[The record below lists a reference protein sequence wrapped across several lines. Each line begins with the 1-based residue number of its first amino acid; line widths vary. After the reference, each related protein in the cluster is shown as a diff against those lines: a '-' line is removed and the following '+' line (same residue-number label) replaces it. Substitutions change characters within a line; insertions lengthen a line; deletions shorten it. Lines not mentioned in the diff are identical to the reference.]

1 MHAMILS
8 AAALVASAAA
18 FTAQAQA
25 QPLAGQHPLAQ
36 ADDTRVVAY
45 GDLDLNRPD
54 QARVLDHRLKVAARQ
69 VCSDANLPISHY
81 RLRALCI
88 RAALADAWSQVAEGR
103 PTRTA
108 ENRLVVLTAL
118 RPGAS

>member
-18 FTAQAQA
+18 FTAQA

-69 VCSDANLPISHY
+69 VCADANLPISHY

-108 ENRLVVLTAL
+108 ENRLVVLTAF

>member
-8 AAALVASAAA
+8 AAALVATAAA

-25 QPLAGQHPLAQ
+25 LAQ
-36 ADDTRVVAY
+36 ADDTRVFAY

-108 ENRLVVLTAL
+108 ENRLVVLTAF